1 MDFSRILSHCRN
13 TGKTHKINRAVSVVT
28 FTDCVCIPS
37 APRVL
42 YIFQLCHRA
51 AGLLRSWAAVGLGAG
66 AVSPFTLPFL
76 KGCRVLPCWYC
87 RRPTCVIALCR
98 ALRRRDRSP
107 VCCTGQLHR
116 GRHRAGNAAPQHCFG
131 RVCRS
136 SWATSS
142 PVWKLCPRGVM
153 RASAAGRV
161 MCFSAET
168 DKKAFPVSVY
178 PVKDKPFTGFVSSQR
193 RPHRSRPLSPCW
205 VSCAAYSAS
214 LKGFYGRCR
223 RSGAVAVVFSLL
235 ECRTLLKGLLRAVWT
250 R

>member
-1 MDFSRILSHCRN
+1 MDFSSILSHCRN

-37 APRVL
+37 APRAL
-42 YIFQLCHRA
+42 YIFQLCRRA
-51 AGLLRSWAAVGLGAG
+51 AGLQGCFVPRLPSVWVRVLQARSPYHFLRAAGCCRAG
-66 AVSPFTLPFL
+66 IAAGQRALLPFV
-76 KGCRVLPCWYC
+76 GRSVAVIG
-87 RRPTCVIALCR
+87 RRSA
-98 ALRRRDRSP
+98 A
-107 VCCTGQLHR
+107 GQLHR
-116 GRHRAGNAAPQHCFG
+116 GRHRAGYAAPQHCFG
-131 RVCRS
+131 RVRRS
-136 SWATSS
+136 PWATSP

-178 PVKDKPFTGFVSSQR
+178 PAKDKPFTGFVSSQR
-193 RPHRSRPLSPCW
+193 RPHRARPLSSCW

-223 RSGAVAVVFSLL
+223 RSGAMGVFYFAGNTGH
-235 ECRTLLKGLLRAVWT
+235 R
-250 R
+250 